1 MRRFGAW
8 FSASQ
13 RRGSDVQRKIRVV
26 LIDDHPLLR
35 EGVASAL
42 ERSSD
47 VEVVGQGASAVEAA
61 EIARATKPDV
71 VLLDV
76 SIPGGGLN
84 ALKAIVASSPGTRV
98 MILTVSVDKTDVL
111 VALRLGAR
119 AYVVKGV
126 SGRELVQALHAVVN
140 GERYL
145 SPALG
150 AMLLTDVDRN
160 AAEAKAPTFKDLN
173 SREAAVLSLVAQG
186 LSNKEVGARLA
197 LSDKTVKHYLTII
210 FQKLQVRSRMEAVL
224 LMKKISSG
232 QLVPSQ
238 HSSGDERRP
247 TGLVPDTTAEGPK
260 TLV

>member
-1 MRRFGAW
+1 MQ
-8 FSASQ
+8 SN
-13 RRGSDVQRKIRVV
+13 IRVV
-26 LIDDHPLLR
+26 LIDDHPLWR
-35 EGVASAL
+35 EGVAFAL
-42 ERSSD
+42 ERYSD
-47 VEVVGQGASAVEAA
+47 IEVVGQGASADEAA
-61 EIARATKPDV
+61 ELAQATKPDV

-76 SIPGGGLN
+76 SIPGGGVN
-84 ALKAIVASSPGTRV
+84 ALKAIAANSPGTRV
-98 MILTVSVDKTDVL
+98 MMLTVSIDKTDVL
-111 VALRLGAR
+111 EALRLGAR

-126 SGRELVQALHAVVN
+126 SGHELVQALRAVIN

-160 AAEAKAPTFKDLN
+160 AAEARAPSFKELN

-186 LSNKEVGARLA
+186 MSNKEVGARLG
-197 LSDKTVKHYLTII
+197 LSDKTVKHYLTSV

-232 QLVPSQ
+232 QLRVPSQ
-238 HSSGDERRP
+238 HSPGDERGP
-247 TGLVPDTTAEGPK
+247 AELVPHATAAGPK

>member
-1 MRRFGAW
+1 MQ
-8 FSASQ
+8 S
-13 RRGSDVQRKIRVV
+13 KIRVV
-26 LIDDHPLLR
+26 LIDDHPLWR
-35 EGVASAL
+35 EGVAFAL

-47 VEVVGQGASAVEAA
+47 IEVVGQGASADEAA
-61 EIARATKPDV
+61 EIAQATKPDV

-84 ALKAIVASSPGTRV
+84 ALKAIAANSPGTRV
-98 MILTVSVDKTDVL
+98 MMLTVSVDKTDVL
-111 VALRLGAR
+111 EALRLGAR

-126 SGRELVQALHAVVN
+126 SGRELVQALRAVVN

-160 AAEAKAPTFKDLN
+160 AAEARAPSFKELN

-186 LSNKEVGARLA
+186 MSNKEVGARLA
-197 LSDKTVKHYLTII
+197 LSDKTVKHYLTSV

-232 QLVPSQ
+232 QLRVPSQ
-238 HSSGDERRP
+238 HSPGDERRP
-247 TGLVPDTTAEGPK
+247 TGLVPHATAEGPK

>member
-1 MRRFGAW
+1 MQ
-8 FSASQ
+8 S
-13 RRGSDVQRKIRVV
+13 KIRVV
-26 LIDDHPLLR
+26 LIDDHPLWR
-35 EGVASAL
+35 EGVAFAV
-42 ERSSD
+42 ERYSD
-47 VEVVGQGASAVEAA
+47 IEVVGQGASADEAA
-61 EIARATKPDV
+61 ELAQATKPDV

-76 SIPGGGLN
+76 SIPGGGVN
-84 ALKAIVASSPGTRV
+84 ALKAIAANSPGTRV
-98 MILTVSVDKTDVL
+98 MMLTVSIDKTDVL
-111 VALRLGAR
+111 EALRLGAR

-126 SGRELVQALHAVVN
+126 SGHERVQALHAVVN

-160 AAEAKAPTFKDLN
+160 AAEARAPSFKELN

-186 LSNKEVGARLA
+186 MSNKEVGARLG
-197 LSDKTVKHYLTII
+197 LSDKTVKHYLTSV

-232 QLVPSQ
+232 QLRVPSQ
-238 HSSGDERRP
+238 HLPGDQRRP
-247 TGLVPDTTAEGPK
+247 TGLVPHKTAQGPK

>member
-1 MRRFGAW
+1 MQ
-8 FSASQ
+8 S
-13 RRGSDVQRKIRVV
+13 KIRVV
-26 LIDDHPLLR
+26 LIDDHPLWR
-35 EGVASAL
+35 EGVAFAV
-42 ERSSD
+42 ERYSD
-47 VEVVGQGASAVEAA
+47 IEVVGQGASADEAA
-61 EIARATKPDV
+61 ELAQATKPDV

-76 SIPGGGLN
+76 SIPGGGVN
-84 ALKAIVASSPGTRV
+84 ALKAIAANSPGTRV
-98 MILTVSVDKTDVL
+98 MMLTVSIDKTDVL
-111 VALRLGAR
+111 EALRLGAR

-126 SGRELVQALHAVVN
+126 SGHELVQALHAVVN

-160 AAEAKAPTFKDLN
+160 AAEARAPSFKELN

-186 LSNKEVGARLA
+186 MSNKEVGARLG
-197 LSDKTVKHYLTII
+197 LSDKTVKHYLTSV

-232 QLVPSQ
+232 QLRVPSQ
-238 HSSGDERRP
+238 HLPGDQRHP
-247 TGLVPDTTAEGPK
+247 TGLVPHKTAQGPK

>member
-1 MRRFGAW
+1 MK
-8 FSASQ
+8 S
-13 RRGSDVQRKIRVV
+13 KISVV
-26 LIDDHPLLR
+26 LIDDHPIWR
-35 EGVASAL
+35 EGVAFAL

-47 VEVVGQGASAVEAA
+47 IEVVGQGSSADEAA
-61 EIARATKPDV
+61 EIAQATKPDV

-84 ALKAIVASSPGTRV
+84 ALKAITANSPGTRV
-98 MILTVSVDKTDVL
+98 MMLTVSIDKTDVL
-111 VALRLGAR
+111 EALRLGAR

-126 SGRELVQALHAVVN
+126 SGRELVQVLRAVLN

-150 AMLLTDVDRN
+150 ATLLTRVDRN
-160 AAEAKAPTFKDLN
+160 ATEARAPSFKELN

-186 LSNKEVGARLA
+186 MSNKEVGARLA
-197 LSDKTVKHYLTII
+197 LSDKTVKHYLTSI

-232 QLVPSQ
+232 QVRVPNR
-238 HSSGDERRP
+238 HLPGDERGP
-247 TGLVPDTTAEGPK
+247 TELVRHTSAEGLK

>member
-1 MRRFGAW
+1 M
-8 FSASQ
+8 
-13 RRGSDVQRKIRVV
+13 QRKIRVV

-61 EIARATKPDV
+61 EIARSTKPDV

-232 QLVPSQ
+232 QLRVPSQ

>member
-1 MRRFGAW
+1 M
-8 FSASQ
+8 Q
-13 RRGSDVQRKIRVV
+13 PTIRVV

-35 EGVASAL
+35 DGVASAL

-47 VEVVGQGASAVEAA
+47 IEVVGQGASADEAV
-61 EIARATKPDV
+61 EIAQAIKPDV
-71 VLLDV
+71 ILLDV

-84 ALKAIVASSPGTRV
+84 ALKAITANSPGTRV
-98 MILTVSVDKTDVL
+98 MMLTVSVDKTDVL
-111 VALRLGAR
+111 EALRLGAR

-126 SGRELVQALHAVVN
+126 SGRELVQALRAVLN

-150 AMLLTDVDRN
+150 AMLLTDVDKN
-160 AAEAKAPTFKDLN
+160 AAEAKAPMFKELN
-173 SREAAVLSLVAQG
+173 SREAAILSLVAQG
-186 LSNKEVGARLA
+186 LSNKEVGARLH
-197 LSDKTVKHYLTII
+197 LSDKTIKHYLTSV

-232 QLVPSQ
+232 QLRVPGQ
-238 HSSGDERRP
+238 HQPRNLSHP
-247 TGLVPDTTAEGPK
+247 TGSVAQSPK